1 MWLTKLVAGPMVAT
15 FPVPCLPQSS
25 CSNPP
30 VLCTLI
36 PVTVVTLISVT
47 VVTLIPVQAQQAQ
60 AVPMA
65 SAPTTPAPTTLSLD
79 DENAIQH
86 FKQCH
91 ENKKLRTKRK
101 DVESWAK
108 QIAVKKVAVK
118 KAATVVV
125 QRKCKKCSLP
135 SLEGNYGF
143 CGTHRAKGYTFF
155 TLSLVFSSSLCFL
168 NMQHAC

>member
-1 MWLTKLVAGPMVAT
+1 
-15 FPVPCLPQSS
+15 
-25 CSNPP
+25 
-30 VLCTLI
+30 
-36 PVTVVTLISVT
+36 
-47 VVTLIPVQAQQAQ
+47 
-60 AVPMA
+60 MA

-155 TLSLVFSSSLCFL
+155 TLSLVFSSRLIFVFSEHATCLLAFFL
-168 NMQHAC
+168 FLQLLGSKAV